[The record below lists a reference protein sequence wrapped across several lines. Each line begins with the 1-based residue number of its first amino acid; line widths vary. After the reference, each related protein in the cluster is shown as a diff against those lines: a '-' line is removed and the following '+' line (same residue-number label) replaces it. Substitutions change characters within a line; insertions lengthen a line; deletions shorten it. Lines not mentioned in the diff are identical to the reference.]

1 MLEINNLIVEVDGK
15 EIIKNLNLAIK
26 EGEVHAIMG
35 PNGSGKSTLSH
46 TLAGKSNYIVK
57 SGEIN
62 YLGED
67 LLSLKPDERAKKG
80 LFLAFQYPVEIP
92 GLTNMTFLKSALN
105 AQKVGRGQKTL
116 DAIDF
121 LELIKEKTALLSV
134 NEEMLKR
141 PINCG
146 FSGGEKKR
154 NEVLQMLLLEPSF
167 SILDETDSGLDIDA
181 LKIVSSGV
189 NHLRNPKRSFMLITH
204 YQRILDHIIPDF
216 VHILH
221 NGAIVES
228 GTSDLAKVIE
238 KKGYKDFIK
247 K

>member
-1 MLEINNLIVEVDGK
+1 M
-15 EIIKNLNLAIK
+15 
-26 EGEVHAIMG
+26 
-35 PNGSGKSTLSH
+35 
-46 TLAGKSNYIVK
+46 
-57 SGEIN
+57 
-62 YLGED
+62 
-67 LLSLKPDERAKKG
+67 SLKPDERARKG

-105 AQKVGRGQKTL
+105 AQKVGRGEKTL

-121 LELIKEKTALLSV
+121 LELIKEKTDLLSV

-154 NEVLQMLLLEPSF
+154 NEVLQMLLLEPVF

-189 NHLRNPKRSFMLITH
+189 NHLRNSKRSFMLITH

-221 NGAIVES
+221 KGAIVES

>member
-15 EIIKNLNLAIK
+15 EIIKNLNLVIK

-46 TLAGKSNYIVK
+46 TLAGKSNYTVK
-57 SGEIN
+57 GGEIN

-105 AQKVGRGQKTL
+105 AQKVGRGEKTL

-121 LELIKEKTALLSV
+121 LELIKEKTNLLSV

>member
-15 EIIKNLNLAIK
+15 EIIRNLNLVIK

-46 TLAGKSNYIVK
+46 TLAGKNNYIVK

-67 LLSLKPDERAKKG
+67 LLSLKPDERARKG

-105 AQKVGRGQKTL
+105 AQKVGRGEKTL

-121 LELIKEKTALLSV
+121 LELIKEKFIQ
-134 NEEMLKR
+134 
-141 PINCG
+141 P
-146 FSGGEKKR
+146 
-154 NEVLQMLLLEPSF
+154 
-167 SILDETDSGLDIDA
+167 
-181 LKIVSSGV
+181 KIC
-189 NHLRNPKRSFMLITH
+189 
-204 YQRILDHIIPDF
+204 
-216 VHILH
+216 
-221 NGAIVES
+221 
-228 GTSDLAKVIE
+228 
-238 KKGYKDFIK
+238 
-247 K
+247 